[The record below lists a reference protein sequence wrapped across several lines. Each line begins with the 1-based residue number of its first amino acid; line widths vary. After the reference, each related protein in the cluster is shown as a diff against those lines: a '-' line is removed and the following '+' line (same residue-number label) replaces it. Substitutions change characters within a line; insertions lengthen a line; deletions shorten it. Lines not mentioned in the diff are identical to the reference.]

1 MDLQHI
7 CPFHLQTAIDG
18 KGIQYNRLQLFLRL
32 LHQRLNAE
40 RLFVLGILYRAII
53 ILSASGFWLEVLVF
67 SSIFTSN
74 ILINASNNY
83 IIQKSTTGF
92 NLTYLHSGAKCLVW
106 VKKCCHIW
114 HDQLVLLT
122 NKLWLVLMG
131 MKQKKKNLT
140 QKNWVFQNYQF
151 SILIC
156 ESLMNTVATAFY
168 VLKLSIDTFL
178 KNVSLCSI
186 EYWLPL
192 LWQQSLHLGGPL

>member
-18 KGIQYNRLQLFLRL
+18 KGIQYNRLQLFLRP

-83 IIQKSTTGF
+83 IIQKPTTGF

-106 VKKCCHIW
+106 VKKCCDVW
-114 HDQLVLLT
+114 LDQNFDPSLLT
-122 NKLWLVLMG
+122 KKLWPFYMR
-131 MKQKKKNLT
+131 MKQKKIFFLKKKF
-140 QKNWVFQNYQF
+140 QKWPTEKKLIFQNRQF
-151 SILIC
+151 SKFFR
-156 ESLMNTVATAFY
+156 ENFMDWSL
-168 VLKLSIDTFL
+168 
-178 KNVSLCSI
+178 
-186 EYWLPL
+186 
-192 LWQQSLHLGGPL
+192 G

>member
-18 KGIQYNRLQLFLRL
+18 KGIRYNRLQLFLRP

-83 IIQKSTTGF
+83 IIQKPTTGF

-106 VKKCCHIW
+106 VKKCCDVW
-114 HDQLVLLT
+114 LDQNYDPSLLT
-122 NKLWLVLMG
+122 NKL
-131 MKQKKKNLT
+131 
-140 QKNWVFQNYQF
+140 VFIMPTKYLCPHQ
-151 SILIC
+151 
-156 ESLMNTVATAFY
+156 
-168 VLKLSIDTFL
+168 VLKATSAPD
-178 KNVSLCSI
+178 SR
-186 EYWLPL
+186 Y
-192 LWQQSLHLGGPL
+192 